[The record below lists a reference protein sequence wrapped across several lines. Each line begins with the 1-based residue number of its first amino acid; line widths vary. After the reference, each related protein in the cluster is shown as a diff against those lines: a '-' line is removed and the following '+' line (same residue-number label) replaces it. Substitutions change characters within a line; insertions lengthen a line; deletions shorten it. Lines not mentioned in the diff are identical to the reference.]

1 MNIFKHVNAAT
12 VAEAA
17 SLKGAGKATL
27 MAGGTDLLT
36 TLIDY
41 INPTQPETVV
51 NLKNIPNLDYIKE
64 ESGVL
69 KIGAL
74 TRLTDINESSVVK
87 GKWSCLAEAA
97 GRVATPQIRNMGTIA
112 GNLCQES
119 RCWYYRAA
127 NNYFHCLRKGGVIC
141 QAVPGNN
148 TYHAILGG
156 QGCFS
161 PFPSDTAIP
170 LTALGATIVTNK
182 KSIPI
187 ADFYTAL
194 GNNLGADELVT
205 EIQVPAPASGTK
217 QIYSRYALRKSF
229 DFPVS
234 CVAIV
239 ATMSG
244 SNVNDCKIVLGGCVT
259 RPWRVTG
266 AENALKGKAI
276 NETNAEAVATEAVKG
291 AVPLPYNKW
300 LIQLTKTLVKR
311 VLALAI
317 S

>member
-97 GRVATPQIRNMGTIA
+97 GRVATP
-112 GNLCQES
+112 
-119 RCWYYRAA
+119 
-127 NNYFHCLRKGGVIC
+127 
-141 QAVPGNN
+141 
-148 TYHAILGG
+148 
-156 QGCFS
+156 
-161 PFPSDTAIP
+161 
-170 LTALGATIVTNK
+170 
-182 KSIPI
+182 
-187 ADFYTAL
+187 
-194 GNNLGADELVT
+194 
-205 EIQVPAPASGTK
+205 
-217 QIYSRYALRKSF
+217 
-229 DFPVS
+229 
-234 CVAIV
+234 
-239 ATMSG
+239 
-244 SNVNDCKIVLGGCVT
+244 
-259 RPWRVTG
+259 
-266 AENALKGKAI
+266 
-276 NETNAEAVATEAVKG
+276 
-291 AVPLPYNKW
+291 
-300 LIQLTKTLVKR
+300 
-311 VLALAI
+311 
-317 S
+317 

>member
-1 MNIFKHVNAAT
+1 MNQFNHVNAST

-17 SLKGAGKATL
+17 SLKAGGNAAL

-41 INPTQPETVV
+41 INPTQPATVV

-64 ESGVL
+64 ESGML

-74 TRLTDINESSVVK
+74 ARLTDIADSSVVK
-87 GKWSCLAEAA
+87 DKWAALAEAA
-97 GRVATPQIRNMGTIA
+97 GKVATPQIRNMGTIA

-119 RCWYYRAA
+119 RCWYYRSA

-156 QGCFS
+156 SGCFS
-161 PFPSDTAIP
+161 PFPSDTAIA
-170 LTALGATIVTNK
+170 LTALGATVVTNK
-182 KSIPI
+182 RSIGI
-187 ADFYTAL
+187 EDFYEVL
-194 GNNLGADELVT
+194 GNTLGNDELVT
-205 EIQVPAPASGTK
+205 EIQVAAPASGTK
-217 QIYSRYALRKSF
+217 QVYSRYALRKSF

-244 SNVNDCKIVLGGCVT
+244 SNVSDCKIVLGGCVT

-266 AENALKGKAI
+266 AEDALKGKAV
-276 NETNAEAVATEAVKG
+276 NEANAEAVGTEAVKG
-291 AVPLPYNKW
+291 ALALPYNKW

-311 VLALAI
+311 AVLSLA
-317 S
+317 